1 MGEKI
6 ENINQSERILNAAF
20 KCISTKGYANVSSR
34 DIAKEAGVALS
45 QLNYYYKNKEGLF
58 KKVVEMLS
66 KKYFDEIEDNLKK
79 GTTGS
84 ESSLYLIKYFKEMLS
99 NKPELFRILFDLA
112 SMSLWSEP
120 LKKLLKNLFE
130 GLAKLIEKYVVNNS
144 ANNEKLKTCSSLSLS
159 RLMLGTLL
167 GTSIQVMLT
176 DEKEDCLNALST
188 LKLILD

>member
-1 MGEKI
+1 MGEKVK
-6 ENINQSERILNAAF
+6 NTNQAERILNAAF

-34 DIAKEAGVALS
+34 DIANEAGVALS

-66 KKYFDEIEDNLKK
+66 KKYFNEIEDNLKK

-84 ESSLYLIKYFKEMLS
+84 ESSVYLIKYFKEMLI
-99 NKPELFRILFDLA
+99 NKPELFKILFDLA
-112 SMSLWSEP
+112 SMALWSES
-120 LKKLLKNLFE
+120 LKKLLKELFD
-130 GLAKLIEKYVVNNS
+130 GLTKLIEKYIVNNS
-144 ANNEKLKTCSSLSLS
+144 TDHEKLKTYSSLSSS
-159 RLMLGTLL
+159 RLILGTLL